1 VIKFIVVCEIEEEE
15 LKELFE
21 SNEVKFSKKKAKEIQ
36 EELNNIDTDIQGVLQ
51 EAFEEIVSETIQELF
66 E

>member
-1 VIKFIVVCEIEEEE
+1 VIKLTVVFEIEEEE

-21 SNEVKFSKKKAKEIQ
+21 SNEIKYSKKKAKELK
-36 EELNNIDTDIQGVLQ
+36 EELEYTVESVQ
-51 EAFEEIVSETIQELF
+51 EALEETFQEVVSDRIQELF

>member
-1 VIKFIVVCEIEEEE
+1 MIKFTVVFEIEEEE

-21 SNEVKFSKKKAKEIQ
+21 SNEVKFSKKKAKELQ
-36 EELNNIDTDIQGVLQ
+36 EELNNTDVDVQEVLQ
-51 EAFEEIVSETIQELF
+51 EAFEEIVSEAIQELF

>member
-1 VIKFIVVCEIEEEE
+1 VIKFTVVFEIEEEE
-15 LKELFE
+15 LKDLFE
-21 SNEVKFSKKKAKEIQ
+21 SNEVKFSKKKAKELQ
-36 EELNNIDTDIQGVLQ
+36 EELNNTDVDVQGVLQ

>member
-1 VIKFIVVCEIEEEE
+1 VIKFTVVFEIEEEE

-21 SNEVKFSKKKAKEIQ
+21 SNEVKFSKKKAKEVQ
-36 EELNNIDTDIQGVLQ
+36 EELNNTDIDVQEVLQ

>member
-1 VIKFIVVCEIEEEE
+1 VIKFTVVFEIEEEE

-21 SNEVKFSKKKAKEIQ
+21 SNEVKFSKKKAKELQ
-36 EELNNIDTDIQGVLQ
+36 EELNNTDVDVQEVLQ
-51 EAFEEIVSETIQELF
+51 EAFEEIVSEAIQELF

>member
-1 VIKFIVVCEIEEEE
+1 MIKFTVVFEIEEEE

-21 SNEVKFSKKKAKEIQ
+21 SNEVKFSKKKAKEVQ
-36 EELNNIDTDIQGVLQ
+36 EELNNTDIDVQEVLQ

>member
-1 VIKFIVVCEIEEEE
+1 MIKFIVVCEIEEEE

>member
-1 VIKFIVVCEIEEEE
+1 MIKLTVEFEIEEED

-21 SNEVKFSKKKAKEIQ
+21 SNEIKYSKKKGKELK
-36 EELNNIDTDIQGVLQ
+36 EELEYTIESVQ
-51 EAFEEIVSETIQELF
+51 EALEETFQEVVSDRIQELF